1 MSEQLFTEIADPT
14 VRVRRSTGR
23 TVALSILIHAGI
35 LAGLVVVPL
44 LATGAMPMP
53 RSVLLY
59 VAPPPLPSPPPSAPP
74 PPPTA
79 TPPPAPLP
87 SPNVV
92 PLVEPA
98 TITDPLPAPP
108 TGVSAPAV
116 PGAAVVPWQ
125 HGVPGGVP
133 TRATLPP
140 PPPPP
145 APTKA
150 FYVGG
155 DIKEPTKIREVQPI
169 YPAIAIAAKVE
180 GTVIIEATIG
190 RDGLIEATKVL
201 RSIPLLDQAALEA
214 VRQWR
219 FTPTRLNGVPIPV
232 IMSVTVR
239 FTLK

>member
-1 MSEQLFTEIADPT
+1 MSEQLFSEIADPT
-14 VRVRRSTGR
+14 VRVRRSTWR
-23 TVALSILIHAGI
+23 TIALSVVLHAG
-35 LAGLVVVPL
+35 LLVALVVVPL
-44 LATGAMPMP
+44 LATGTMPAP

-59 VAPPPLPSPPPSAPP
+59 VAPPPLPAPPPSAPP

-79 TPPPAPLP
+79 TPPPANLP

-98 TITDPLPAPP
+98 AITDPLPAPP
-108 TGVSAPAV
+108 NPGVPAV
-116 PGAAVVPWQ
+116 PGAVIVPWQ
-125 HGVPGGVP
+125 AGVPGGVTTP
-133 TRATLPP
+133 STLPP

-145 APTKA
+145 PPAKA
-150 FYVGG
+150 FHVGG
-155 DIKEPTKIREVQPI
+155 DIKEPTKIRDVQPM

-190 RDGLIEATKVL
+190 RDGTIEATKVL
-201 RSIPLLDQAALEA
+201 RSIPLLDHAALEA